1 MVNFAVAQ
9 TAEPIV
15 SQFRGRARVAH
26 ETVHQFGG
34 GAHWRQLANMIERS
48 MRHGDATLRQIT
60 LTD

>member
-26 ETVHQFGG
+26 ETVHQFDGG
-34 GAHWRQLANMIERS
+34 CTLAPAGEY
-48 MRHGDATLRQIT
+48 D
-60 LTD
+60 